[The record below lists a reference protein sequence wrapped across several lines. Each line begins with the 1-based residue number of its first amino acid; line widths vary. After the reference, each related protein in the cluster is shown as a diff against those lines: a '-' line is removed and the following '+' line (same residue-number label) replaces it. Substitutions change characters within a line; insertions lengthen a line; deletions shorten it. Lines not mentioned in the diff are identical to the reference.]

1 MEKILENT
9 ILSLTSYPARINTVY
24 MTIQSLL
31 DQTATG
37 EKIVL
42 WLSQEDFYE
51 KENALP
57 KELLELTARGLT
69 IEWCDNLKPYKK
81 LIPALRKYPDKI
93 IITFD
98 DDIIYNKATVEY
110 LYDCHIKH
118 PHDVIAH
125 RISRMFFNEENELD
139 LFPRPMYYDE
149 NSVTLNYCGSLKEL
163 SFFNKLTGCGGVL
176 YPPRCL
182 HSDVLDKDKCMSLAP
197 TNDDIWFWLQGVRNK
212 TKVRVPERHFPEF
225 QEIPGTQ
232 DVALNNINNLAT
244 DRFSQQLKNIMTAYS
259 EIKEILQSENDENLE
274 IINEIIDNS
283 KCPLVSIVCFVH
295 NHSFFIRKCL
305 DRIINQKIKVS
316 LEILVIDNDS
326 TDGTADIIR
335 DYEEKFPEI
344 IKACYQ
350 KGRGNSSYIPSI
362 PPRLFPVIQGK
373 YVAFCEGSDYWTDP
387 YKLKKQFTFMERFPD
402 FSLTS
407 SGFSETSEGIIT
419 DKTIRCGKENGFDYH
434 NIDIRGC
441 SHLQISTLF
450 CRKNV
455 LENIN
460 KKRSNFKYWNNIH
473 QCYFLLIAGSGRY
486 FSENFVVHNVIDE
499 CVLSKNQV
507 KERIRDQYHVFKE
520 LYKKTKDVE
529 ISKLYFRY
537 LGLLLDNR
545 LYKNKIEKMKLLF
558 KKHAKDTDAMAAA
571 IKKVG
576 AMFLRKK
583 NK

>member
-1 MEKILENT
+1 MGKILKNT

-31 DQTATG
+31 AQTATG

-42 WLSQEDFYE
+42 WLSQDDFYE

-57 KELLELTARGLT
+57 KELLDFTAIGLT
-69 IEWCDNLKPYKK
+69 IEWCDNLKSYKK

-98 DDIIYNKATVEY
+98 DDIIYNKETVEY
-110 LYDCHIKH
+110 LYDCHIEH
-118 PHDVIAH
+118 PHDIIAH

-139 LFPRPMYYDE
+139 QFPRPMYYDG
-149 NSVTLNYCGSLKEL
+149 NSATLNYCSSLKEP

-176 YPPRCL
+176 YPPGCL
-182 HSDVLDKDKCMSLAP
+182 HSDVLDKDTCMSLAP

-212 TKVRVPERHFPEF
+212 TKVRVPERHLPEF
-225 QEIPGTQ
+225 QEIHGTQ
-232 DVALNNINNLAT
+232 DVALNNINNLAA

-274 IINEIIDNS
+274 IISKIIGNS
-283 KCPLVSIVCFVH
+283 KRPLISIVCFTH
-295 NHSFFIRKCL
+295 NHSFFIRQCL
-305 DRIINQKIKVS
+305 IGIINQKIKVS
-316 LEILVIDNDS
+316 FEILVIDDDS

-335 DYEEKFPEI
+335 DYEEKFPKT
-344 IKACYQ
+344 IKTHYQ
-350 KGRGNSSYIPSI
+350 KGRRNSSYMPLI
-362 PPRLFPVIQGK
+362 PPYLFPVIQGK

-407 SGFSETSEGIIT
+407 SGFSENSDGIIT
-419 DKTIRCGKENGFDYH
+419 DKIIMCGKENGFDYH
-434 NIDIRGC
+434 SIDVRGC

-450 CRKNV
+450 CRKSV
-455 LENIN
+455 LENIS
-460 KKRSNFKYWNNIH
+460 KKRLNFKYWNNIH

-486 FSENFVVHNVIDE
+486 FSENFVVHNVIDD
-499 CVLSKNQV
+499 CVLPKNQV
-507 KERIRDQYHVFKE
+507 KERILDQYHVFKE
-520 LYKKTKDVE
+520 LYKKTKDTE
-529 ISKLYFRY
+529 ISKLYFHY
-537 LGLLLDNR
+537 LRLLLDNR
-545 LYKNKIEKMKLLF
+545 LYSNKAGKMTLLF
-558 KKHAKDTDAMAAA
+558 EKYTKDTDAMAAA
-571 IKKVG
+571 IKKAG